1 MMQKQCSLVFD
12 VGKTNQKLFI
22 FDANFKVLR
31 REQLTLPKTV
41 DEDGQPAEDLEAIV
55 GWMKQSFERLLNEE
69 EFEIDNVNFSAFG
82 ATLVHLDCN
91 GIPLTPV
98 YDYHKTISADAFNEF
113 YKNYGPEPVFSSQTG
128 SKNLNLLNSGK
139 QLYWLK
145 YHRKEFFRKIKW
157 SLHLPQYLSYVF
169 TGEKFT
175 EYTSIGCHTDLWDYK
190 KKGYHTWVIAEGIDQ
205 LFPKISPTQTTVIK
219 KYRGRKI
226 SFGIGIHDSSSAL
239 STYLLKE
246 KSPFILM
253 STGTWCINFNP
264 FSSHSLFDQ
273 KQIEAGAIVYMKTDG
288 EPVLSSR
295 LFLGEEYRLKVDQLT
310 GYYSKPKRYPSGM
323 NIDQEM
329 VRRVYERSKNHFR
342 WRYLDNRYAPKDD
355 DLDFVNFEN
364 AYYQLV
370 KELVALLKKHLAIIC
385 KQLPQTI
392 YVDGGFSDNKIFLFL
407 LQKEFPKQKIEARA
421 ASFACALGAAKIIN

>member
-69 EFEIDNVNFSAFG
+69 EFEIDNVNFSSFG

-157 SLHLPQYLSYVF
+157 SLHLPQY
-169 TGEKFT
+169 
-175 EYTSIGCHTDLWDYK
+175 
-190 KKGYHTWVIAEGIDQ
+190 
-205 LFPKISPTQTTVIK
+205 
-219 KYRGRKI
+219 
-226 SFGIGIHDSSSAL
+226 
-239 STYLLKE
+239 
-246 KSPFILM
+246 
-253 STGTWCINFNP
+253 
-264 FSSHSLFDQ
+264 
-273 KQIEAGAIVYMKTDG
+273 
-288 EPVLSSR
+288 
-295 LFLGEEYRLKVDQLT
+295 
-310 GYYSKPKRYPSGM
+310 
-323 NIDQEM
+323 
-329 VRRVYERSKNHFR
+329 
-342 WRYLDNRYAPKDD
+342 
-355 DLDFVNFEN
+355 
-364 AYYQLV
+364 
-370 KELVALLKKHLAIIC
+370 
-385 KQLPQTI
+385 
-392 YVDGGFSDNKIFLFL
+392 
-407 LQKEFPKQKIEARA
+407 
-421 ASFACALGAAKIIN
+421 